1 MGSKPEADLGQ
12 KILQLRKNAGLS
24 QVQMAEELG
33 LNRVSYTQ
41 LENGDRKVSADELG
55 KIAKILKTTPDFL
68 LGFKTEVEV
77 TLESPHKT
85 KPTNEMRINVPQK
98 RVEKFKQVLLYV
110 LGKVGYQPNVGET
123 VVNKLLYFIDF
134 DYYEKYE
141 EQLMGATYIKNTYG
155 PTVVELKAIV
165 DDMLAREE
173 IKREKVHYHDHLQ
186 TKFIPLKEPNLTL
199 LTGQELVHIDQVLA
213 RLGHMGGREI
223 SDYSH
228 KDVPW
233 MTTPD
238 GETINYEKAFYRQP
252 PYSVRSYD
260 GEDL

>member
-1 MGSKPEADLGQ
+1 MNDKMAAVISQQIQA
-12 KILQLRKNAGLS
+12 LRKDAGLS

-33 LNRVSYTQ
+33 LHRVSYTQ
-41 LENGDRKVSADELG
+41 LENGERKVSAEELG
-55 KIAKILKTTPDFL
+55 QIARILNTTPDVL
-68 LGFKTEVEV
+68 LGFKTEVKV
-77 TLESPHKT
+77 TLELPHKI
-85 KPTNEMRINVPQK
+85 KPANEMRINVPQK
-98 RVEKFKQVLLYV
+98 RVEKFKQVLLYI
-110 LGKVGYQPNVGET
+110 LSKVGYQPNVGET

-134 DYYEKYE
+134 DYYEKHE

-165 DDMLAREE
+165 DDMLAHEE
-173 IKREKVHYHDHLQ
+173 IKREKVQYHNHLQ

-238 GETINYEKAFYRQP
+238 GETIDYEKAFYRQP